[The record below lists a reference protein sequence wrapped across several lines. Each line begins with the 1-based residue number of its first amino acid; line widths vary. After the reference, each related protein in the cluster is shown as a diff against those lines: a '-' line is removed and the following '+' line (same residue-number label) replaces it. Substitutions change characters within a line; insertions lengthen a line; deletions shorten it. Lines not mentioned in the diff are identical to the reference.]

1 MKSRI
6 IKNWFFSVKLQF
18 IILVFCPLFNLLIK
32 DLSVIVVN
40 VVDVVVVVLLVLAD
54 LIIFI
59 SGQKF

>member
-1 MKSRI
+1 MVLLCQTPVYYLSLLS
-6 IKNWFFSVKLQF
+6 FFD
-18 IILVFCPLFNLLIK
+18 LLIK